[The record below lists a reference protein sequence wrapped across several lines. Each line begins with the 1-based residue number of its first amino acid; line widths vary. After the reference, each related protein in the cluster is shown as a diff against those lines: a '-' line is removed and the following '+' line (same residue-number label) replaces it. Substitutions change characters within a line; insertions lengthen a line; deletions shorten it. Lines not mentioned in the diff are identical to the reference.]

1 MASDFTRDIPIWS
14 ISILI
19 TPKEP
24 PAQQFFDRIN
34 TLINK
39 TNRHEILEYAGNPIG
54 SYSITGP
61 RLCFDTVGGQMYY
74 KPRGSTGT
82 AGWVLI

>member
-1 MASDFTRDIPIWS
+1 MAIDLTKDLPTWS
-14 ISILI
+14 ISLPI
-19 TPKEP
+19 TANNNA
-24 PAQQFFDRIN
+24 AQAFADRFN
-34 TLINK
+34 GLINK

-54 SYSITGP
+54 AYSITGP